1 MKVTVMSTHGFGPAL
16 LGARLSH
23 QSRSDSVLDSL
34 GPRDKKLM
42 LTLAARGPSHR
53 KFLRAIQ
60 VWLDIKAPI
69 GWWVQ
74 FDTYKVAT
82 TRLSESTM
90 HSLDRWLK
98 DGSESYTSR
107 VSNKLK
113 QVLREVHISTNQVEC
128 HDIDIL
134 RDNLPMG
141 LELRSIVNLN
151 YETLLNIYFQRKTHK
166 SKYWHEFLTPIM
178 RDVPYFSELA
188 IAIERKKN
196 GVKDE

>member
-1 MKVTVMSTHGFGPAL
+1 MNVKLISVHGFGPAM

-23 QSRSDSVLDSL
+23 QSEGDSEEETLY
-34 GPRDKKLM
+34 GAKDKRLM
-42 LTLAARGPSHR
+42 LTLAAKGPSHR

-90 HSLDRWLK
+90 HSLDRWLR

-107 VSNKLK
+107 VTDELK
-113 QVLREVHISTNQVEC
+113 QLLRGVYIDSANAANA
-128 HDIDIL
+128 DIDML

-141 LELRSIVNLN
+141 LELRSIVNVN
-151 YETLLNIYFQRKTHK
+151 YETLLNIYFQRKSHK
-166 SKYWHEFLTPIM
+166 SKYWNEFLTPIM
-178 RDVPYFSELA
+178 NDVPYLSDLV
-188 IAIERKKN
+188 IAIEKKKN
-196 GVKDE
+196 RRGK